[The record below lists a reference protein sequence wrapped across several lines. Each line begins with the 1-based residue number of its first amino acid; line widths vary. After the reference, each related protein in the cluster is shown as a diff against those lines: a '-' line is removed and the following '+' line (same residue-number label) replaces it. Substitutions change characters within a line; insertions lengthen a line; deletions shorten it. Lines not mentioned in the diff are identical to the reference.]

1 MKMKTNSNK
10 AVSPLRRGMM
20 DGIPIGLGYFAVSFS
35 LGIIACK
42 AGLSPA
48 GGFLSS
54 LFTRASAGEYGT
66 YSLIAAGAT
75 VIEVVAVNFI
85 ANLRYLLMGA
95 ALSQKFADDM
105 PLWKRIIC
113 ACCITDE
120 IFGISVAYPGK
131 LPVSYPLGATAVA
144 ATMWAFGTMLGITA
158 GNILPEFIVNA
169 FSVALYGMFV
179 AIIIPPCKKDR
190 FLLATV
196 AACFIISTLSAKLP
210 PFSGMSPGIRIVILT
225 IVLSAIA
232 AVLKPVKD
240 EE

>member
-1 MKMKTNSNK
+1 MRRKSKIVV
-10 AVSPLRRGMM
+10 ASPFRKGMI
-20 DGIPIGLGYFAVSFS
+20 DGTPIGLGYFAVAFS

-54 LFTRASAGEYGT
+54 LFTRASAGEYGA

-75 VIEVVAVNFI
+75 VLEVMAVCFI

-95 ALSQKFADDM
+95 ALTQKFADDM
-105 PLWKRIIC
+105 PLWKRMIC

-131 LPVSYPLGATAVA
+131 LPVSYPLGATAIA
-144 ATMWAFGTMLGITA
+144 ATMWALGTALGITA

-169 FSVALYGMFV
+169 LSVALYGMFI
-179 AIIIPPCKKDR
+179 AIIIPPCKTDR
-190 FLLATV
+190 FLLTIV
-196 AACFIISTLSAKLP
+196 AASFVISSLCAKLP
-210 PFSGMSPGIRIVILT
+210 PFSTMSPGIRIVILT
-225 IVLSAIA
+225 IVISAVA

-240 EE
+240 EG